1 MSDRLGVRPLND
13 EAHVNRVELELGS
26 SVVVVN
32 RSLAKFCVK
41 SCRGHFD
48 CQLVHSLEHHPL
60 PSCPMLN
67 ESESNPAAA
76 ELERLKRV
84 LEVAKRNGNTLF
96 IDNIEREILAVERG
110 DQSPL
115 ITDYLTQEER
125 SGRRAGHD

>member
-1 MSDRLGVRPLND
+1 MSDRLGVRQLND

-48 CQLVHSLEHHPL
+48 YQLVHSLEHHAL
-60 PSCPMLN
+60 PCCPMLN

-115 ITDYLTQEER
+115 IADYLTQEER